1 MIGWRLQLARFGDAA
16 CAARAMGGERTAAMR
31 IQAIERGRQA
41 RDEAQRRK
49 NGATLSGAGGW
60 PSLLTV
66 FASSAT

>member
-1 MIGWRLQLARFGDAA
+1 MD
-16 CAARAMGGERTAAMR
+16 GERTAAMR

-49 NGATLSGAGGW
+49 NGETLSGGGGW